1 MKTQELKQEIFHPAE
16 QRMRSF
22 GMPVEEIKKECSFA
36 LQILNDPK
44 NAYLATATN
53 ESILKSVV
61 NIASIGLTLN
71 PVAKE
76 AYLIPRK
83 KKVIQSGNESYIVE
97 AHLEPSY
104 IGLIKLIT
112 NARAVSNIQTNLV
125 YEHDEFNIIYGL
137 TTDFRHVPMLKG
149 SSGKIVGVY
158 SVATLHNGEKQFEYM
173 NRDQV
178 EAIREHSESWLSYIK
193 NKAKAE
199 KDPKVSGTI
208 RNPIWI
214 TDEGEMFRKTCL
226 KRMSKY
232 LPRSG
237 DPKYTK
243 QTQYMD
249 NAIELTNKDWEP
261 SLHQIQLAEALINS
275 STLLDFKKESLLKE
289 LPTCKSVDVELMID
303 YLQGNQ
309 LDPIQSADVHSQGE
323 IGEGVDNAILRD
335 KDPE

>member
-1 MKTQELKQEIFHPAE
+1 MKVTELKQEIFHPAE
-16 QRMRSF
+16 QRMREF
-22 GMPVEEIKKECSFA
+22 GMPVEEIKMECSFA

-44 NAYLATATN
+44 NSYLATSTN

-61 NIASIGLTLN
+61 NVASVGLTLN

-83 KKVIQSGNESYIVE
+83 KKIGNEYLVE
-97 AHLEPSY
+97 CHLEPSY

-112 NARAVSNIQTNLV
+112 NVGSVSNIQTNLV
-125 YEHDEFNIIYGL
+125 YEHDEFNIVYGL
-137 TTDFRHVPMLKG
+137 NTDFRHVPLLKG
-149 SSGKIVGVY
+149 ITGKITGVY

-178 EAIREHSESWLSYIK
+178 ETIREHSESWLSYL
-193 NKAKAE
+193 KAKDKAKE
-199 KDPKVSGTI
+199 GDKV

-237 DPKYTK
+237 DPKHK
-243 QTQYMD
+243 QQLQYMN
-249 NAIELTNKDWEP
+249 NAIKLADKDWEP
-261 SLHQIQLAEALINS
+261 SLHQIQYAESLINS
-275 STLLDFKKESLLKE
+275 CTLLDSKKESLLRE
-289 LPTCKSVDVELMID
+289 LPTCRAVDIELMID
-303 YLQGNQ
+303 YLTDNQ
-309 LDPIQSADVHSQGE
+309 PNAIESADVHSQGQ
-323 IGEGVDNAILRD
+323 IGDAVDDAVLRD
-335 KDPE
+335 RDSKLI

>member
-1 MKTQELKQEIFHPAE
+1 MNKIAEFKQDVFHPAE
-16 QRMRSF
+16 QRMREF

-36 LQILNDPK
+36 LQILSDPK
-44 NAYLATATN
+44 NSYLATSTK

-76 AYLIPRK
+76 AYLVPRK
-83 KKVIQSGNESYIVE
+83 KKIDNIYVVE

-112 NARAVSNIQTNLV
+112 NAGSVSNIQTNLV
-125 YEHDEFNIIYGL
+125 YENDEFNIIYSL
-137 TTDFRHVPMLKG
+137 NTDFRHVPKLNG
-149 SSGKIVGVY
+149 EAGKIVGVY

-173 NRDQV
+173 NRQQV
-178 EAIREHSESWLSYIK
+178 EVIREHSESWLSYLK
-193 NKAKAE
+193 NKEKAKEGEA
-199 KDPKVSGTI
+199 I

-237 DPKYTK
+237 DPKHKK
-243 QTQYMD
+243 QTQYMN
-249 NAIELTNKDWEP
+249 NAIELTNKDWEA
-261 SLHQIQLAEALINS
+261 SLHQIQYAEALINT
-275 STLLDFKKESLLKE
+275 STLLESKKESLLRE
-289 LPTCKSVDVELMID
+289 LPTCRSVDIELMID
-303 YLQGNQ
+303 YLQDNQ
-309 LDPIQSADVHSQGE
+309 QDAIQSADVHTQGQ
-323 IGEGVDNAILRD
+323 IDEGLDRALAND
-335 KDPE
+335 KDPELKL